1 MDFQWQPMSEINPG
15 LALTGSVTLLDAKYT
30 EYTNGAGFDDDSGL
44 YFGPDGLTGDTAR
57 DFSGNDVVR
66 TPDLSYTLAA
76 NQRISMGN
84 AGDLELGVDYYYN
97 SGYNTTPQNSP
108 FFEQEGYG
116 LWNARLSYFYDP
128 YGLQLTAYV
137 NNALDEEYF
146 GTILQQDFGRT
157 VVLAPPRLMGMRVK
171 WNFDQMFY

>member
-1 MDFQWQPMSEINPG
+1 M
-15 LALTGSVTLLDAKYT
+15 
-30 EYTNGAGFDDDSGL
+30 
-44 YFGPDGLTGDTAR
+44 
-57 DFSGNDVVR
+57 R